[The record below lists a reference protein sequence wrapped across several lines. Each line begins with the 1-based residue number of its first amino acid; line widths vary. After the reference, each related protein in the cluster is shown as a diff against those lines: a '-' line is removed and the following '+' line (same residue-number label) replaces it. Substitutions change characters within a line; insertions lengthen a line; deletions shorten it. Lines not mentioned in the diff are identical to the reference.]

1 MDERFSPILRA
12 DLVLRHGDERV
23 IVELK
28 RHFKR
33 NIQMSIAQVERYMF
47 ATGIRDAILVLIPA
61 EPGSFTVDERSVPSI
76 QGRLLVIEPQKH

>member
-23 IVELK
+23 IIELK

-33 NIQMSIAQVERYMF
+33 NSQMSIAQVERYML
-47 ATGIRDAILVLIPA
+47 ARGIRDAILVLIPA
-61 EPGSFTVDERSVPSI
+61 ESGPVTVEGQSAPSI
-76 QGRLLVIEPQKH
+76 QGRPLVIEPQKH